1 MEPQLFRKL
10 RHLRLEETAKSIR
23 TQCLEAVKQNIYT
36 RFNIKGETS
45 RKGSTSSWD
54 PEVDVGDEAEAGT
67 RTCPQDMRT
76 RH

>member
-10 RHLRLEETAKSIR
+10 RHLRREITAKSIR
-23 TQCLEAVKQNIYT
+23 TLCLEAVKQNIYT
-36 RFNIKGETS
+36 RFNIKGDAAREA
-45 RKGSTSSWD
+45 SSWD
-54 PEVDVGDEAEAGT
+54 TEAEDEAKDEDVAGT